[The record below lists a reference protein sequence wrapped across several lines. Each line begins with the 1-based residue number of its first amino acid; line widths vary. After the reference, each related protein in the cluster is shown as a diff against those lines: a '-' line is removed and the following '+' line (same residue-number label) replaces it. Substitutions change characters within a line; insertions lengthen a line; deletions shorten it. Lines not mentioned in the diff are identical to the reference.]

1 METLQKSYDIIVV
14 GAGTGGST
22 AARVAAQNGLDVCL
36 IDRKEKNQIGNKIC
50 GDAIGAEIFEFLNI
64 PPPSGEELSCHIKGA
79 KLYPPNMK
87 NCLTLVDPKQV
98 GYIVNRLEFGQ
109 RLLNEALDAGVK
121 QLLDNTMALDLLY
134 TNDYV
139 SGLKVRL
146 KNGEKVDLTAKL
158 IIDASGVNSPLRKK
172 IKSSI
177 IEKEILKED
186 AILCYREIVK
196 FSPQDQQVMDPGF
209 ISIIL
214 DQEKAPGGYI
224 WYFPKNESS
233 VNIGLGMFMDYK
245 GQVKEFYQ
253 KNVFKQFIKTEKYE
267 IISSGGGVAPVR
279 RPLWSCSANGIMFVG
294 DSGCHVNPLH
304 GGGIDPSMRAGYF
317 AAKMASEAIEEGNFS
332 LNKLW
337 NYNYKIMTTFGA
349 EFASLDLLR
358 RVLQKL
364 SNDTLN
370 FGLEKEMLSGDEILE
385 ISSTGNFNLS
395 LLSLAS
401 KVIKGITNP
410 KFLLDLNYLRIKMN
424 DINKHYK
431 NFPEDIENFETWK
444 NKTKEIYEQIQTKTY
459 G

>member
-1 METLQKSYDIIVV
+1 METLQKSYDVIVV

-22 AARVAAQNGLDVCL
+22 TARVAAQKGLNVCL
-36 IDRKEKNQIGNKIC
+36 IDRKEKNQIGDKIC
-50 GDAIGAEIFEFLNI
+50 GDAVGADIFNFLNI
-64 PPPSGEELSCHIKGA
+64 PIPRGEELSCHIEGA

-87 NCLTLVDPKQV
+87 NCITLVDPKQV

-109 RLLNEALDAGVK
+109 RLLNEALDAGVTI
-121 QLLDNTMALDLLY
+121 LLDNTMALDLLY

-172 IKSSI
+172 INSSI

-214 DQEKAPGGYI
+214 DKEKAPGGYI

-253 KNVFKQFIKTEKYE
+253 KNVFKQFIKTDKYE

-317 AAKMASEAIEEGNFS
+317 AANIAAEAIEEGNYS

-337 NYNYKIMTTFGA
+337 NYNYQIMTTFGA

-358 RVLQKL
+358 HVLQKL
-364 SNDTLN
+364 SNETFN
-370 FGLEKEMLSGDEILE
+370 FGLEKGMLTGDEILE
-385 ISSTGNFNLS
+385 ISATGNFNLS

-401 KVIKGITNP
+401 KLIKGITNP

-431 NFPEDIENFETWK
+431 NFPKDIEKFETWK
-444 NKTKEIYEQIQTKTY
+444 NRTKEIYEQVQTKTY